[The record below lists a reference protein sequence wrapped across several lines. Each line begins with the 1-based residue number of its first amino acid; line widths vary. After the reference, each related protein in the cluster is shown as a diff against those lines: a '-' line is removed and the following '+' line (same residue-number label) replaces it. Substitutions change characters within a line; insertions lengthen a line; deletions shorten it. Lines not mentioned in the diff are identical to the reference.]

1 MRDVRERK
9 RKGDEKNAGEEKR
22 GGGDPTGWVMCRC
35 PPLRGRDTTN
45 DGTGEFRG
53 GGLEGKGKRWE
64 KRGGCTRKSRTSRE
78 EERKEGRGEN
88 FRCPPDEGDEKEEE
102 EEREGKKWGR
112 FGEGGGVLGTG

>member
-35 PPLRGRDTTN
+35 PPLRRRDTTN

-64 KRGGCTRKSRTSRE
+64 KRGDVP
-78 EERKEGRGEN
+78 ERAGPRGKRNAKKEEGRT
-88 FRCPPDEGDEKEEE
+88 
-102 EEREGKKWGR
+102 
-112 FGEGGGVLGTG
+112 LGARRMRGTRRKRRK

>member
-1 MRDVRERK
+1 MKRTREK
-9 RKGDEKNAGEEKR
+9 RKG
-22 GGGDPTGWVMCRC
+22 GGGIRQAGLCAAAH
-35 PPLRGRDTTN
+35 LSEGRDTTN

-88 FRCPPDEGDEKEEE
+88 FRCPPDEGDEEEEE
-102 EEREGKKWGR
+102 EEREGEKWGKVWGR
-112 FGEGGGVLGTG
+112 GGGWGTG